1 MKRLL
6 GVVLVLFMACIPMNI
21 HAQEVDLSFEYSAQK
36 VKIENAIKY
45 YTIEGELL
53 DEAPIDCG
61 TYITLLSNRKTIVF
75 EINPKKVDV
84 KVSYNKDWR
93 ENDPEEEKYLC
104 DYVGDYEFKL
114 RIDADGNINSLDNFQ
129 GNYDFQFEPKN
140 VKDIEV
146 AKTRITH
153 PDVEYVYSE
162 DGISIYSDIDQV
174 EPIQLKDVGEYT
186 VAFDLDE
193 RYYESVPFKVTILP
207 KTIELKPNKQFK
219 YFGELDPVL
228 ENDDYILTR
237 ELGEDIGVYKLTVQ
251 SKSKNYKYE
260 IIENDVFTILENKSQ
275 QIKPEVTNQP
285 SNDEK
290 KEPLQSVNVSNKDKN
305 KYASATD
312 MESNKDIE
320 TKVDKESAKTET
332 KVVTG
337 VFNLTPMYLSFMTI
351 SLVVAMYIMYI
362 LIRKRNVKI

>member
-6 GVVLVLFMACIPMNI
+6 GVVLVLFMACFPMNI
-21 HAQEVDLSFEYSAQK
+21 HAKEVDLSFEYTGQ
-36 VKIENAIKY
+36 KIEIKNVAMY
-45 YTIEGELL
+45 FTQSWELL
-53 DEAPIDCG
+53 DEAPTDCG
-61 TYITLLSNRKTIVF
+61 AYIAWTSDEELIHF
-75 EINPKKVDV
+75 EINPKKVPV
-84 KVSYNKDWR
+84 KVTYNKDWR
-93 ENDPEEEKYLC
+93 ESDPEEDKYLC

-114 RIDADGNINSLDNFQ
+114 RIDTDGNINSLDNYQ

-140 VKDIEV
+140 VNDIEV
-146 AKTRITH
+146 LKTRITH

-174 EPIQLKDVGEYT
+174 EPIILKDVGEYT
-186 VAFDLDE
+186 VAFNLDE

-219 YFGELDPVL
+219 YFGELDPIL

-237 ELGEDIGVYKLTVQ
+237 EPGEDIGDYKLTVQ

-260 IIENDVFTILENKSQ
+260 IIENNVFTILENKSQ
-275 QIKPEVTNQP
+275 QIKLEVTNQP

-290 KEPLQSVNVSNKDKN
+290 KDKN

-362 LIRKRNVKI
+362 LIKKRNVKI

>member
-21 HAQEVDLSFEYSAQK
+21 HAQEVVDSFEYTGQ
-36 VKIENAIKY
+36 KIEVENAVKY

-53 DEAPIDCG
+53 DEAPIYCG
-61 TYITLLSNRKTIVF
+61 TYIAWTSDEEAILF
-75 EINPKKVDV
+75 EINPKKVSV
-84 KVSYNKDWR
+84 KVTYNKDWR
-93 ENDPEEEKYLC
+93 ESDPEEEKYLC
-104 DYVGDYEFKL
+104 DYVGDYAFKL
-114 RIDADGNINSLDNFQ
+114 RIDMDGNFGSLDNYQ

-162 DGISIYSDIDQV
+162 DGIKIYSDIDYV
-174 EPIQLKDVGEYT
+174 KPILLKDVGKYT
-186 VAFDLDE
+186 LAFNLDE

-219 YFGELDPVL
+219 YFGEEDPVL

-237 ELGEDIGVYKLTVQ
+237 ESGEDIGDYKLTVQ

-260 IIENDVFTILENKSQ
+260 IVENDVFSILGRNA
-275 QIKPEVTNQP
+275 IHRN
-285 SNDEK
+285 
-290 KEPLQSVNVSNKDKN
+290 
-305 KYASATD
+305 
-312 MESNKDIE
+312 E
-320 TKVDKESAKTET
+320 TKGPSPKIDKEVKKTTDKET
-332 KVVTG
+332 TVLNTSQSKITTG
-337 VFNLTPMYLSFMTI
+337 IQTKTFTYSMAVLFGLLAIF
-351 SLVVAMYIMYI
+351 I
-362 LIRKRNVKI
+362 LIFKFI

>member
-6 GVVLVLFMACIPMNI
+6 GVVLVLFVACIPMNI
-21 HAQEVDLSFEYSAQK
+21 HAKEVDLSFEYTGQK
-36 VKIENAIKY
+36 IEIENAVMY
-45 YTIEGELL
+45 FTQSWEML

-61 TYITLLSNRKTIVF
+61 TYNVWTSDGETILF

-93 ENDPEEEKYLC
+93 ESDPEEEKYLC

-114 RIDADGNINSLDNFQ
+114 RIDTDGNINSLDNYL

-140 VKDIEV
+140 VKDIDV

-162 DGISIYSDIDQV
+162 DGISIYSDIYHV
-174 EPIQLKDVGEYT
+174 KPIILKDVGEYT
-186 VAFDLDE
+186 VAFNLDE

-219 YFGELDPVL
+219 YFGEQDPIL

-237 ELGEDIGVYKLTVQ
+237 EPGEDIGDYKLTVQ

-260 IIENDVFTILENKSQ
+260 IIENDVFKILGKDAIHRNETKGPSFKIDKEVEKTTHKKTTALNKSQ
-275 QIKPEVTNQP
+275 SKITTGIQ
-285 SNDEK
+285 
-290 KEPLQSVNVSNKDKN
+290 
-305 KYASATD
+305 
-312 MESNKDIE
+312 
-320 TKVDKESAKTET
+320 TKTFPYSIALM
-332 KVVTG
+332 
-337 VFNLTPMYLSFMTI
+337 F
-351 SLVVAMYIMYI
+351 SLLVIFI
-362 LIRKRNVKI
+362 FIFKFI

>member
-6 GVVLVLFMACIPMNI
+6 GVVLVLFMACVPMNI
-21 HAQEVDLSFEYSAQK
+21 HAQEVDLSFDYSGQ
-36 VKIENAIKY
+36 KIEIKNAEMYFTQSWEK
-45 YTIEGELL
+45 L
-53 DEAPIDCG
+53 DEAPTDCG
-61 TYITLLSNRKTIVF
+61 TYIAWTSDEKLIHF

-114 RIDADGNINSLDNFQ
+114 RIDTDGNINSLDNYL

-140 VKDIEV
+140 VKDVEV
-146 AKTRITH
+146 LKTKITH

-162 DGISIYSDIDQV
+162 DGISIYSDIDHV
-174 EPIQLKDVGEYT
+174 KPIQLKDVGEYT
-186 VAFDLDE
+186 VTFDLDE

-237 ELGEDIGVYKLTVQ
+237 ESGEDIGDYKLTVQ

-260 IIENDVFTILENKSQ
+260 IIENDVFKILGKDAIDRNETKGPSFKIDKEVEKTTHKETPVLNKSQ
-275 QIKPEVTNQP
+275 SKITTGIQTKTFTYSVT
-285 SNDEK
+285 
-290 KEPLQSVNVSNKDKN
+290 L
-305 KYASATD
+305 
-312 MESNKDIE
+312 M
-320 TKVDKESAKTET
+320 
-332 KVVTG
+332 
-337 VFNLTPMYLSFMTI
+337 F
-351 SLVVAMYIMYI
+351 SLLVIFI
-362 LIRKRNVKI
+362 FIFKFI

>member
-6 GVVLVLFMACIPMNI
+6 GVVLVLFMACIPINI
-21 HAQEVDLSFEYSAQK
+21 HAQEVDLSFEYSGQK
-36 VKIENAIKY
+36 VEIENAEMYFTQSWEK
-45 YTIEGELL
+45 L
-53 DEAPIDCG
+53 DEAPTDCG
-61 TYITLLSNRKTIVF
+61 TYIAWTSDEKLIHF
-75 EINPKKVDV
+75 EINPKKVPV
-84 KVSYNKDWR
+84 KVTYNKDWR

-104 DYVGDYEFKL
+104 NHVGNYEFKL
-114 RIDADGNINSLDNFQ
+114 RIDTDDNFGSLDNYQ

-162 DGISIYSDIDQV
+162 DGISIYSDIDHV
-174 EPIQLKDVGEYT
+174 KPILLKDVGEYT

-219 YFGELDPVL
+219 YFGEEDPVL

-237 ELGEDIGVYKLTVQ
+237 EPGENIGDYKLTVQ

-260 IIENDVFTILENKSQ
+260 IIEDDVFKILGRDTIHRN
-275 QIKPEVTNQP
+275 
-285 SNDEK
+285 
-290 KEPLQSVNVSNKDKN
+290 
-305 KYASATD
+305 
-312 MESNKDIE
+312 E
-320 TKVDKESAKTET
+320 TKGPSFKIDKEVEKTTVKET
-332 KVVTG
+332 TVLNTSQSKITTG
-337 VFNLTPMYLSFMTI
+337 IQTKTFTYSMAVLF
-351 SLVVAMYIMYI
+351 SLLAIFIVIFKFI
-362 LIRKRNVKI
+362 

>member
-6 GVVLVLFMACIPMNI
+6 GVVLVLFMACIPINI
-21 HAQEVDLSFEYSAQK
+21 HAQEVDLSFEYTGQK
-36 VKIENAIKY
+36 IEIENAVMYFTQSWEK
-45 YTIEGELL
+45 L
-53 DEAPIDCG
+53 DQAPTDCG
-61 TYITLLSNRKTIVF
+61 TYNVWTSDEKLIHF

-93 ENDPEEEKYLC
+93 EGDLEEEKYLC
-104 DYVGDYEFKL
+104 DYVGDFEFKL
-114 RIDADGNINSLDNFQ
+114 RIDTDGNINSLDNYL

-174 EPIQLKDVGEYT
+174 KLIQLKDVGEYT

-219 YFGELDPVL
+219 YFGEEDPVL
-228 ENDDYILTR
+228 ENDAYILTR
-237 ELGEDIGVYKLTVQ
+237 EPGEDIGDYKLTVQ

-260 IIENDVFTILENKSQ
+260 IVENDVFSILGRNAIHRNETKGPSPKIDKEVEKTTHKKNTALNKSQ
-275 QIKPEVTNQP
+275 SKITTGIQ
-285 SNDEK
+285 
-290 KEPLQSVNVSNKDKN
+290 
-305 KYASATD
+305 
-312 MESNKDIE
+312 
-320 TKVDKESAKTET
+320 TKTFTYSITLM
-332 KVVTG
+332 
-337 VFNLTPMYLSFMTI
+337 F
-351 SLVVAMYIMYI
+351 SLLVIFI
-362 LIRKRNVKI
+362 FIFKFI